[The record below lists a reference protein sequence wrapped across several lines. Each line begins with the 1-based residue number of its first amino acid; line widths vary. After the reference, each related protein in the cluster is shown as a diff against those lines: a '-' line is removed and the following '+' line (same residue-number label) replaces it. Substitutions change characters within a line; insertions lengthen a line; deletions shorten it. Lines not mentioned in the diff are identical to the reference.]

1 MYVKLRE
8 KKGGRIKKEK
18 KEKRKEKKN
27 FPQGVFLELQLSTS
41 LRASL
46 LEF

>member
-18 KEKRKEKKN
+18 KEKRKEKKI
-27 FPQGVFLELQLSTS
+27 PPEGGTSWLSTIDLVES
-41 LRASL
+41 FL
-46 LEF
+46 F